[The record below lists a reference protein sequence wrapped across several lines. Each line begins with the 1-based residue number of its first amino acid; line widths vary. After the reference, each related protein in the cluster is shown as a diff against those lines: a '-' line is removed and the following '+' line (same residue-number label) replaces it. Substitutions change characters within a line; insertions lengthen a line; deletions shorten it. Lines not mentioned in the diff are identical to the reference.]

1 MAERDSKAAKT
12 TTTPIISAADDD
24 IDRISSLPHCLLCH
38 ILSFLP
44 TQTPVIV
51 ATTSVLSRRW
61 RNVWKDMEVFKF
73 QQKKKSQK
81 SLFYSV
87 KSVLTLRR
95 PGRVRKFRL
104 ESDVSEANLVTVKN
118 WINAAMGPQL
128 EELHLLLSRENND
141 NLPLAPTL
149 LISCSNSIAALSREW
164 YLYFPS
170 LKSLSLNLGS
180 TQNVDVLLSRCPVLE
195 TLNLKLF
202 ISTCPDLRV
211 QKLRVASSS
220 LKSLTI
226 TALSNYVIE
235 GFELDAP
242 SLENLSLLFNR
253 ELEGFSVRNL
263 HSVRNAS
270 LDFRFT
276 AGGYSVIELAMK
288 ILEKCRVLKDLTVH
302 RRKHAYSKTWREP
315 IKVPSSLVDLRSVN
329 LTMSILI
336 IKVVI

>member
-12 TTTPIISAADDD
+12 TTTPIISVADDD
-24 IDRISSLPHCLLCH
+24 IDRISSLPDCLLCH

-44 TQTPVIV
+44 TPTPVIV

-87 KSVLTLRR
+87 KSVLALRR
-95 PGRVRKFRL
+95 PGRIRKFRL
-104 ESDVSEANLVTVKN
+104 QSDFSEANLVTVKN

-149 LISCSNSIAALSREW
+149 LIRNSIAALSRES
-164 YLYFPS
+164 YLFFPS

-180 TQNVDVLLSRCPVLE
+180 TRNVDVLLSRCPVLE

-263 HSVRNAS
+263 HSVRSAS
-270 LDFRFT
+270 LDFCDT

-302 RRKHAYSKTWREP
+302 RRKHAYSKRWTEP
-315 IKVPSSLVDLRSVN
+315 IEVPSSLVDLRSVN